1 MIRYRHRL
9 KGGYVISD
17 LKNEI
22 IQTALTLFDKYGF
35 HGVSVNKIVD
45 EVGTSKGGFYH
56 YFSSKDEVLYLIH
69 DEFITYALQK
79 ADEGFRK
86 HKSPTNKLR
95 DIINNFVKVFDL
107 YQAHITVF
115 YQEQIYLPEH
125 YETMIKQKRD
135 QFRDII
141 IKTIQLG
148 VESGEFRKELHP
160 VITGMAILGMVN
172 WIYRWYRKDGEKSI
186 EEIAQYYEDM
196 IIYAVLK

>member
-1 MIRYRHRL
+1 M
-9 KGGYVISD
+9 KGGYKISE

-22 IQTALTLFDKYGF
+22 IQTSLTLFDKYGF
-35 HGVSVNKIVD
+35 HGVSVNKIVS

-69 DEFITYALQK
+69 DEFISYALKK
-79 ADEGFRK
+79 AYESFHK

-107 YQAHITVF
+107 YHAHITVF
-115 YQEQIYLPEH
+115 YQEQIYLPNP
-125 YETMIKQKRD
+125 YEMMIKKKRD

-148 VESGEFRKELHP
+148 VESDEFRKELHP
-160 VITGMAILGMVN
+160 VITAMAILGMVN
-172 WIYRWYRKDGEKSI
+172 WIYRWYRKDGKKSI

-196 IIYAVLK
+196 IIHAVIK